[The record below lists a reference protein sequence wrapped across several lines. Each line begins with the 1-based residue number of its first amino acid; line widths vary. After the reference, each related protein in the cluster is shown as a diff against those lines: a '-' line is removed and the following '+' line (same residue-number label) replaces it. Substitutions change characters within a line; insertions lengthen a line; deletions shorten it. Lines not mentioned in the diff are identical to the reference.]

1 MLWDYI
7 VVGGGLAG
15 SVVSNRLLEQ
25 DSSLNILLVEA
36 GINANDRQDIVWPN
50 STNGQFGEFD
60 WAYSSEPQANLNNRV
75 LASNSGKG
83 LGGGTLINGAFWVR
97 GHTVEY
103 NEWADLVDDQRWSFQ
118 GQLPYMRKTEAFF
131 TDDTDLEQHGLNG
144 NVKIQSRTSTN
155 RSFPMR
161 EPLLESWDVLGVTQ
175 LPRLDGNAGQPVGI
189 AEAQENRNQG
199 RRQQTSLVYSLDG
212 ITVLTET
219 LVSKVITSKN
229 SKGVITTK
237 GIQLSNGTKIYGK
250 ETILSAGAYRTPQI
264 LLLSGIGPAATL
276 KQHKIPVYD
285 WGLDIDFITTLSVP
299 KQGLAAAIAEDE
311 GATPD
316 PESHPLLNQ
325 DRAHVSHTVQY
336 SGVST
341 DGSAVMMLTLLL
353 ASQSHGSVTIS
364 STDISDPP
372 VIDANFLSTAVD
384 RYAMREGL
392 RHDIELLTSN
402 KTVVGREIISG
413 ERHDEPLTVAS
424 SDEEIDARIREATG
438 GCFHPSGTA
447 AMGKVVD
454 TKLRVKGVSSLRV
467 IDTSV
472 FPLSISANLQVATYA
487 LAEQAAVILKET
499 RQS

>member
-103 NEWADLVDDQRWSFQ
+103 NEWADLVDDQRWSYQ

-131 TDDTDLEQHGLNG
+131 TEDTDLEQHGLDG
-144 NVKIQSRTSTN
+144 NVKVQSRTSTN

-161 EPLLESWDVLGVTQ
+161 EPLLESWDALGVTQ

-276 KQHKIPVYD
+276 KKYKIPVVLDQPHVGQHLRDHPLLATFWSLQDPSAGYAKESGNSLWEQPQYD

-311 GATPD
+311 GVTPD

-353 ASQSHGSVTIS
+353 ASQSHGFVTIS

-372 VIDANFLSTAVD
+372 VIDA
-384 RYAMREGL
+384 
-392 RHDIELLTSN
+392 
-402 KTVVGREIISG
+402 
-413 ERHDEPLTVAS
+413 
-424 SDEEIDARIREATG
+424 
-438 GCFHPSGTA
+438 
-447 AMGKVVD
+447 
-454 TKLRVKGVSSLRV
+454 
-467 IDTSV
+467 
-472 FPLSISANLQVATYA
+472 
-487 LAEQAAVILKET
+487 
-499 RQS
+499 